1 MANSFIDYFLRRATA
16 TSPNRQDR
24 ANDAVRT
31 RMLVAL
37 GAGLVPFPIVDI
49 AAVTG
54 VQLDMISR
62 LCRIYGVD
70 YSESIGKSLLSALA
84 GSTLARIGASLVKT
98 IPVAGP
104 FLGGVSMAVLS
115 GATTFALGQV
125 FISHFENGGTLQ
137 DFDFK
142 AYQKYY
148 EENLELG
155 KKVASKLKQ
164 EQGSQSQDAFARLEK
179 LNKLKEKG
187 IITEEEFQRKKEEVL
202 RNL

>member
-1 MANSFIDYFLRRATA
+1 
-16 TSPNRQDR
+16 
-24 ANDAVRT
+24 
-31 RMLVAL
+31 MLVAL